1 MQHMFPGTQNHV
13 INPAKQT
20 LKLIVAIATAS
31 LVAFNPAYVII
42 NIT

>member
-20 LKLIVAIATAS
+20 LKLIVAVAL
-31 LVAFNPAYVII
+31 LVAFNPGYVII